1 MNAPRLDAASF
12 WAVSGTLGA
21 SRETTGVD
29 AARTVRPASCRADA
43 LAPRLGREPPNTS
56 HPMPPSTANIHTRKD
71 RATPTSDPPKL
82 ATETSTSHNV
92 GHHRYWE
99 LPVRTCTSLD
109 EEA

>member
-1 MNAPRLDAASF
+1 MLPLPSGTNARAALVESHKRPELI
-12 WAVSGTLGA
+12 VSGGLGWNA
-21 SRETTGVD
+21 
-29 AARTVRPASCRADA
+29 
-43 LAPRLGREPPNTS
+43 
-56 HPMPPSTANIHTRKD
+56 RKD